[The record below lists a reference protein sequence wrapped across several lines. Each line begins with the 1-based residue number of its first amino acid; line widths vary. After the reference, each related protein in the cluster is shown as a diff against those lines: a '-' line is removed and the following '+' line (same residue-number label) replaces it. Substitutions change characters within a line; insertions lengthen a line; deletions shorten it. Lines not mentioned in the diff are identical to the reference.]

1 MASDQTLKG
10 HLDAMVLAIIED
22 VPLHGYG
29 VIEELRRRSGGVFD
43 LPGGTVYP
51 ALHRLER
58 QGLLRSDR
66 EQSEDA
72 SGASTAVSPRGRRQ
86 LSEDRS
92 GWTEFAGAV
101 SMVLEG
107 SVA

>member
-1 MASDQTLKG
+1 MAKDQNLKG
-10 HLDAMVLAIIED
+10 HLDAMVLAIID
-22 VPLHGYG
+22 DLPLHGYG
-29 VIEELRRRSGGVFD
+29 VIEELRKRSGGVFD

-66 EQSEDA
+66 ERVDGRERRIYRLSR
-72 SGASTAVSPRGRRQ
+72 RGRRQ

-101 SMVLEG
+101 STILGG
-107 SVA
+107 SFA

>member
-1 MASDQTLKG
+1 MTSEQTLKG
-10 HLDAMVLAIIED
+10 HLDAMVLAIVED

-58 QGLLRSDR
+58 QGLLTSDR
-66 EQSEDA
+66 EQVGGRERRVYR
-72 SGASTAVSPRGRRQ
+72 VSPRGRRK

>member
-1 MASDQTLKG
+1 MAKDQNLKG
-10 HLDAMVLAIIED
+10 HLDAMVLAIID
-22 VPLHGYG
+22 DLPLHGYG
-29 VIEELRRRSGGVFD
+29 VIEELRKRSGGVFD
-43 LPGGTVYP
+43 LPGGAVYP

-66 EQSEDA
+66 ERVDGRERRIYRLSR
-72 SGASTAVSPRGRRQ
+72 RGRRQ

-101 SMVLEG
+101 STILGG
-107 SVA
+107 SFA

>member
-1 MASDQTLKG
+1 MAKDQNLKG
-10 HLDAMVLAIIED
+10 HLDAMVLAIID
-22 VPLHGYG
+22 DLPLHGYG
-29 VIEELRRRSGGVFD
+29 VIEELRKRSGGVFD

-58 QGLLRSDR
+58 QGLIRSDR
-66 EQSEDA
+66 ERVNGRERRIYRLSR
-72 SGASTAVSPRGRRQ
+72 RGRRQ

>member
-1 MASDQTLKG
+1 MAKDQNLKG
-10 HLDAMVLAIIED
+10 HLDAMVLAIID
-22 VPLHGYG
+22 DLPLHGYG
-29 VIEELRRRSGGVFD
+29 VIEELRKRSGGVFD

-66 EQSEDA
+66 ERVDGRERRIYRLSR
-72 SGASTAVSPRGRRQ
+72 RGRRQ

-101 SMVLEG
+101 STVLGG
-107 SVA
+107 SFA